1 MYLCLLHITEKSKKE
16 ERNMVFGL
24 GKEQREE
31 GGFFN
36 EEKRKE
42 ERNLWF
48 KYYAAQDKPFK
59 EKERF

>member
-1 MYLCLLHITEKSKKE
+1 
-16 ERNMVFGL
+16 MVFGL